1 MNPLSKLN
9 IEGNRDLE
17 LAIQSALFGLGLP
30 FAPGR
35 VFFVYPS
42 TEPGYNEFYSRFNG
56 NYESDGA
63 AIVQPTLAAAVAAAV
78 SNRHDLIL
86 MAANVAHA
94 QTAMLNITKNRLHIA
109 SMDFRKGSFG
119 MGARTRITMGVTT
132 AATDIAV
139 MQNTGIGNTF
149 HGLKFDS
156 GNTKDESLY
165 GIAEGG
171 EYSIYEGCEFYKSTD
186 LNETAAAE
194 VLNNGDS
201 AQWLKCVF
209 GSSANIIADDKIRP
223 NMLLSATLSG
233 KKMRDNIIDGC
244 IFLSKAGGTEHVAIY
259 GANATD
265 VERMLLIKDSS
276 FVNNLLSA
284 ATPAHAIG
292 FGAAQTEGTVVV
304 KGDCVFADYTAP
316 VQASVGIQIAGA
328 VATFATAGLAKA
340 S

>member
-1 MNPLSKLN
+1 MNPLGKLN
-9 IEGNRDLE
+9 LTGNRDLAI
-17 LAIQSALFGLGLP
+17 AIQSALYSLGMP

-35 VFFVYPS
+35 VFFVMPS
-42 TEPGYNEFYSRFNG
+42 TDPGYADFYQRFQG
-56 NYESDGA
+56 KYEDDA
-63 AIVQPTLAAAVAAAV
+63 AEVVQPSLAAAYAKMV
-78 SNRHDLIL
+78 SNRHDLVFL
-86 MAANVAHA
+86 SANAAHA
-94 QTAMLNITKNRLHIA
+94 QTAMLDISKNRCHFIG
-109 SMDFRKGSFG
+109 MDFRSGFG

-149 HGLKFDS
+149 TGLKFDS

-165 GIAEGG
+165 AVAEGG
-171 EYSIYEGCEFYKSTD
+171 EYAVYDRCEFYKSTD

-201 AQWLKCVF
+201 AQWLNSVF

-233 KKMRDNIIDGC
+233 KKMRDNVIDNC

-265 VERMLLIKDSS
+265 VERMLLIKNSS
-276 FVNNLLSA
+276 FINNLLSA
-284 ATPAHAIG
+284 ATPAHAVG
-292 FGAAQTEGTVVV
+292 FGAAQTEGTVVI
-304 KGDCVFADYTAP
+304 KGDCVFADFTAP
-316 VQASVGIQIAGA
+316 AQASVGIQVAGA
-328 VATFATAGLAKA
+328 VSTFATAGLAKA